1 MPAVEPKRKLTLAAV
16 AREAGVSPPTVS
28 KVINGRDDVAEETR
42 SKVMAVLARTGY
54 KSPLQQRRSLTGRQA
69 VEVVFDSLNTA
80 YAIEVLNGILEAAG
94 ESDTEVLLSVTGK
107 QSSSRLSAEQ
117 RAARIIDEGRCGMI
131 VVTSAFSG
139 AQLNAFHRRGV
150 PTVVIDP
157 FNPPPADVVSV
168 GATNWAGGKEATS
181 HLLELGHRRIAYLGG
196 PDGVECNQARLH
208 GYLAAMRAKGV
219 TVDSR
224 YIIPGSF
231 SSEHGVD
238 GLKAL
243 LQLEQR
249 PTAIFAANDSIA
261 LGVLAEARRNGLR
274 VPEDMSLVG
283 FDGTSQAE
291 ASVPSLTSVA
301 QPLQEMGRAALRFI
315 LSQMRG
321 ELLDSS
327 RVELATHL
335 VVRESTAHP
344 PGTA

>member
-1 MPAVEPKRKLTLAAV
+1 MSVVQPKRKLTLAEV

-28 KVINGRDDVAEETR
+28 KVINGRDDVAAETR

-54 KSPLQQRRSLTGRQA
+54 KSPVQQRRSLTGRQA

-94 ESDTEVLLSVTGK
+94 ESETEVLLSVTGK

-131 VVTSAFSG
+131 VVTSAFSA

-150 PTVVIDP
+150 ATVVIDP
-157 FNPPPADVVSV
+157 FNPPPAEVVSV

-208 GYLAAMRAKGV
+208 GYLAAMRASGV
-219 TVDSR
+219 AVNSS

-238 GLKAL
+238 GLRAL
-243 LQLEQR
+243 LRLEQR

-261 LGVLAEARRNGLR
+261 LGVLAEARRSGIR
-274 VPEDMSLVG
+274 VPDDMSLVG

-291 ASVPSLTSVA
+291 ASVPALTSVA

-321 ELLDSS
+321 EPLDSR

-335 VVRESTAHP
+335 VVRESTAPVH
-344 PGTA
+344 